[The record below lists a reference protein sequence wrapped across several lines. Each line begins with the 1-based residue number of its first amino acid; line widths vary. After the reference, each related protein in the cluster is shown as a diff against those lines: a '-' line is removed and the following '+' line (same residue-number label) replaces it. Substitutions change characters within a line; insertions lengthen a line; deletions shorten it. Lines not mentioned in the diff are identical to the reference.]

1 LISSVL
7 RRANAQTQLEDIPLE
22 VEASVCVTVGKPPKR
37 LKCTTIFQAA
47 ATNATNRQE
56 GPPHEREAP
65 PKTTE
70 AERFDAAMRRALER
84 YDRLSGPGAR
94 LHDYVPLKTL
104 EREECIYAIRDA
116 LAQR

>member
-1 LISSVL
+1 MTPREETWL
-7 RRANAQTQLEDIPLE
+7 RSFSIAIYHTC
-22 VEASVCVTVGKPPKR
+22 SKR
-37 LKCTTIFQAA
+37 LKLLMNGET
-47 ATNATNRQE
+47 
-56 GPPHEREAP
+56 P

-70 AERFDAAMRRALER
+70 AERFDGAMRRALER

>member
-1 LISSVL
+1 M
-7 RRANAQTQLEDIPLE
+7 NGET
-22 VEASVCVTVGKPPKR
+22 
-37 LKCTTIFQAA
+37 
-47 ATNATNRQE
+47 
-56 GPPHEREAP
+56 P

-104 EREECIYAIRDA
+104 ERANAHLRDPRRP
-116 LAQR
+116 AQR